1 MVDQNPLDPLDA
13 EQTWPTD
20 EEIDQ
25 ANSMIDKNILFFV
38 ELVQEQNETK
48 KKRVPKGT
56 SSYQAAWILED
67 DAEGEE
73 VDSDEDKEMIPD
85 FENDQDNS
93 DEESDEEYEDVELDN
108 RSVKF
113 DALDDDENEEQ

>member
-113 DALDDDENEEQ
+113 DALDDEANEEQ

>member
-1 MVDQNPLDPLDA
+1 M
-13 EQTWPTD
+13 
-20 EEIDQ
+20 
-25 ANSMIDKNILFFV
+25 V

>member
-25 ANSMIDKNILFFV
+25 ANSMIDKNILFLV

-113 DALDDDENEEQ
+113 DALDDEANEEQ

>member
-1 MVDQNPLDPLDA
+1 LVDQNPLDPLDA

-113 DALDDDENEEQ
+113 DALDDEANEEQ